1 MRHRRRSVS
10 YAGEPFCFEQVK
22 GWEGGG
28 RRVVWSVTRRGEF
41 IGTMTTPQ
49 EITTN
54 EFDVSSAQWLAD
66 LLGHSHPGRQASREF
81 RPRR

>member
-10 YAGEPFCFEQVK
+10 YAGEPFCFELVK
-22 GWEGGG
+22 GWEGGS

-54 EFDVSSAQWLAD
+54 EFDVTSTHWLAD
-66 LLGHSHPGRQASREF
+66 LLGDSSRGGRSRLEI

>member
-22 GWEGGG
+22 GWDSETQ
-28 RRVVWSVTRRGEF
+28 RIVWSVTRRGEF

-54 EFDVSSAQWLAD
+54 EFDMSSAQWLAD
-66 LLGHSHPGRQASREF
+66 LLGGSLPGGKSHGQV